1 MEDLSRY
8 IELGIVHFMA
18 FPETIRGE
26 KGILESI
33 RKILLDDDFKVIEV
47 TWIKDPKVRKEAAE
61 LFDQSGIKVLY
72 AAQPRVLLQGLN
84 PNALNEEERK
94 RAVEDLKKGIDEAI
108 EIGAKG
114 LAFLAGKD
122 PGPEKRSEAKKQLI
136 KTISEL
142 CDYARSRE
150 RDLMVELEIFDRDI
164 DKKALIGPSREA
176 AEIAKI
182 VRKEHSNFG
191 LLHDL
196 SHLPLLGES
205 PKEALE
211 PIKKYLTH
219 VHIGSCVLDPSHEAY
234 GDKHPRFQLKGSEV
248 DVYDLRD
255 FLKTLFDIGYL
266 GGEPKVV
273 SFEVSPRPGE
283 DPELVIASSKR
294 FLWRAWSTL
303 KIP

>member
-1 MEDLSRY
+1 MENLSRY

-47 TWIKDPKVRKEAAE
+47 TWIKDPNVRKEAAE

-94 RAVEDLKKGIDEAI
+94 KAVEDLKKGIDEAI

-114 LAFLAGKD
+114 FAFLAGKD

-136 KTISEL
+136 KTIGEL

-150 RDLMVELEIFDRDI
+150 KDLMVELEIFDREI
-164 DKKALIGPSREA
+164 DKKALIGPSKEA

-205 PKEALE
+205 PREALE

-219 VHIGSCVLDPSHEAY
+219 IHIGSCVLDPSHEAY

-294 FLWRAWSTL
+294 FLWRAWSML
-303 KIP
+303 KLP

>member
-8 IELGIVHFMA
+8 VELGIVHFMA

-114 LAFLAGKD
+114 FAFLAGKD

-150 RDLMVELEIFDRDI
+150 KDLMVELEIFDREI
-164 DKKALIGPSREA
+164 DKRALIGPSKEA

-219 VHIGSCVLDPSHEAY
+219 IHIGSCVLDPSHEAY

-294 FLWRAWSTL
+294 FLWRAWSML
-303 KIP
+303 EIP

>member
-1 MEDLSRY
+1 MENLSRY

-33 RKILLDDDFKVIEV
+33 RKILLDDDFQVIEV
-47 TWIKDPKVRKEAAE
+47 TWIKDPKVRKEATE

-94 RAVEDLKKGIDEAI
+94 KAVEDLKKGIDEAI

-114 LAFLAGKD
+114 FAFLAGKD

-142 CDYARSRE
+142 CEYARSRE
-150 RDLMVELEIFDRDI
+150 KDLMVELEIFDREI

-182 VRKEHSNFG
+182 IRKEHSNFG

-219 VHIGSCVLDPSHEAY
+219 IHIGSCVLDPSHEAY

-273 SFEVSPRPGE
+273 SFEVSPRPAE

-294 FLWRAWSTL
+294 FLWKAWSML

>member
-18 FPETIRGE
+18 FPETIKGE

-47 TWIKDPKVRKEAAE
+47 AWIKDPKVRKEAAE

-94 RAVEDLKKGIDEAI
+94 RAVEDLKEGIDEAI

-114 LAFLAGKD
+114 FAFLAGKD

-164 DKKALIGPSREA
+164 DKKALIGPSKEA

-182 VRKEHSNFG
+182 IRKEHSNFG

-196 SHLPLLGES
+196 SHLPLLRES

-219 VHIGSCVLDPSHEAY
+219 IHIGSCVLDPSHEAY

-248 DVYDLRD
+248 NVYDLRD
-255 FLKTLFDIGYL
+255 FLRTLFDIGYL

-294 FLWRAWSTL
+294 FLWRAWSML
-303 KIP
+303 RMS

>member
-1 MEDLSRY
+1 MENLSRY

-33 RKILLDDDFKVIEV
+33 RKILLDDDFQVIEV
-47 TWIKDPKVRKEAAE
+47 TWIKDPKVRKEATE

-114 LAFLAGKD
+114 FAFLAGKD

-150 RDLMVELEIFDRDI
+150 KDLMVELEIFDREI

-176 AEIAKI
+176 AEIAKTI
-182 VRKEHSNFG
+182 RKEHSNFG

-205 PKEALE
+205 PREALE

-219 VHIGSCVLDPSHEAY
+219 IHIGSCVLDPSHEAY
-234 GDKHPRFQLKGSEV
+234 GDKHPRFQLKGSE
-248 DVYDLRD
+248 LRS
-255 FLKTLFDIGYL
+255 L
-266 GGEPKVV
+266 P
-273 SFEVSPRPGE
+273 
-283 DPELVIASSKR
+283 
-294 FLWRAWSTL
+294 
-303 KIP
+303 

>member
-1 MEDLSRY
+1 MEELSRY
-8 IELGIVHFMA
+8 VELGIVHFMA

-94 RAVEDLKKGIDEAI
+94 KAVEDLKKGIDEAI

-114 LAFLAGKD
+114 FAFLAGKD

-150 RDLMVELEIFDRDI
+150 KDLMVELEIFDREI

-205 PKEALE
+205 PREALE

-219 VHIGSCVLDPSHEAY
+219 IHIGSCVLDPSHEAY

-294 FLWRAWSTL
+294 FLWRAWSML

>member
-1 MEDLSRY
+1 MENLSRY
-8 IELGIVHFMA
+8 VELGIVHFMA

-94 RAVEDLKKGIDEAI
+94 KAVEDLKKGIDEAI

-114 LAFLAGKD
+114 FAFLAGKD

-150 RDLMVELEIFDRDI
+150 KDLMVELEIFDREI

-205 PKEALE
+205 PREALE

-219 VHIGSCVLDPSHEAY
+219 IHIGSCVLDPSHEAY

-294 FLWRAWSTL
+294 FLWRAWSML

>member
-18 FPETIRGE
+18 FPETIKGE

-47 TWIKDPKVRKEAAE
+47 AWIKDPKVRKEAAE

-114 LAFLAGKD
+114 FAFLAGKD

-164 DKKALIGPSREA
+164 DKKALIGPSKEA

-182 VRKEHSNFG
+182 IRKEHSNFG

-196 SHLPLLGES
+196 SHLPLLRES

-219 VHIGSCVLDPSHEAY
+219 IHIGSCVLDPSHEAY

-248 DVYDLRD
+248 NVYDLRD
-255 FLKTLFDIGYL
+255 FLRTLFDIGYL

-294 FLWRAWSTL
+294 FLWRAWSML
-303 KIP
+303 RMS

>member
-33 RKILLDDDFKVIEV
+33 RKILLDDDFQVIEV
-47 TWIKDPKVRKEAAE
+47 TWIKDPKVRKEATE

-94 RAVEDLKKGIDEAI
+94 KAVEDLKKGIDEAI

-114 LAFLAGKD
+114 FAFLAGKD

-219 VHIGSCVLDPSHEAY
+219 IHIGSCVLDPSHEAY

-294 FLWRAWSTL
+294 FLWRAWSML
-303 KIP
+303 KLP

>member
-18 FPETIRGE
+18 FPETIKGE

-114 LAFLAGKD
+114 FAFLAGKD

-136 KTISEL
+136 KSISEL

-150 RDLMVELEIFDRDI
+150 RDLMVELEIFDREI
-164 DKKALIGPSREA
+164 DKKALIGPSKEA
-176 AEIAKI
+176 AEVAKI
-182 VRKEHSNFG
+182 IRKEHSNFG

-196 SHLPLLGES
+196 SHLPLLRES

-294 FLWRAWSTL
+294 FLWRAWSML

>member
-8 IELGIVHFMA
+8 VELGIVHFMA

-33 RKILLDDDFKVIEV
+33 RKILLDDDFQVIEV

-94 RAVEDLKKGIDEAI
+94 KAVEDLKKGIDEAI

-114 LAFLAGKD
+114 FAFLAGRD

-150 RDLMVELEIFDRDI
+150 KDLMVELEIFDREI

-205 PKEALE
+205 PREALE

-219 VHIGSCVLDPSHEAY
+219 IHIGSCVLDPSHEAY

-255 FLKTLFDIGYL
+255 FLETLFDIGYL

-294 FLWRAWSTL
+294 FLWRAWSML

>member
-1 MEDLSRY
+1 MENLSRY

-33 RKILLDDDFKVIEV
+33 RKILLDDDFQVIEV
-47 TWIKDPKVRKEAAE
+47 TWIKDPKVRKEATE

-94 RAVEDLKKGIDEAI
+94 KAVEDLKKGIDEAI

-114 LAFLAGKD
+114 FAFLAGKD

-142 CDYARSRE
+142 CEYARSRE
-150 RDLMVELEIFDRDI
+150 KDLMVELEIFDREI

-182 VRKEHSNFG
+182 IRKEHSNFG

-219 VHIGSCVLDPSHEAY
+219 IHIGSCVLDPSHEAY

-266 GGEPKVV
+266 GGEPRVV

-294 FLWRAWSTL
+294 FLWRAWSML

>member
-114 LAFLAGKD
+114 FAFLAGKD

-294 FLWRAWSTL
+294 FLWKAWSML

>member
-18 FPETIRGE
+18 FPETIKGE

-114 LAFLAGKD
+114 FAFLAGKD

-136 KTISEL
+136 KSISEL

-150 RDLMVELEIFDRDI
+150 RDLMVELEIFDREI
-164 DKKALIGPSREA
+164 DKKALIGPSKEA
-176 AEIAKI
+176 AEVAKI
-182 VRKEHSNFG
+182 IRKEHSNFG

-196 SHLPLLGES
+196 SHLPLLRES

-273 SFEVSPRPGE
+273 SFEVSPRLGE

-294 FLWRAWSTL
+294 FLWRAWSML

>member
-1 MEDLSRY
+1 MENLSRY
-8 IELGIVHFMA
+8 VELGIVHFMA

-33 RKILLDDDFKVIEV
+33 RKILLDDDFQVIEV

-114 LAFLAGKD
+114 FAFLAGKD

-142 CDYARSRE
+142 CDYARARE
-150 RDLMVELEIFDRDI
+150 KDLLVELEIFDREI

-176 AEIAKI
+176 AEIAKT

-219 VHIGSCVLDPSHEAY
+219 IHIGSCVLDPSHEAY

-266 GGEPKVV
+266 GGEPRIV

-294 FLWRAWSTL
+294 FLWRAWSML
-303 KIP
+303 KLP

>member
-18 FPETIRGE
+18 FPETIKGE

-47 TWIKDPKVRKEAAE
+47 AWIKDPKVRKEAAE

-114 LAFLAGKD
+114 FAFLAGKD

-150 RDLMVELEIFDRDI
+150 KDLMVELEIFDREI

-176 AEIAKI
+176 AEVAKI

-205 PKEALE
+205 PREALE

-219 VHIGSCVLDPSHEAY
+219 IHIGSCVLDPSHEAY

>member
-33 RKILLDDDFKVIEV
+33 RKILLDDDFQVIEV
-47 TWIKDPKVRKEAAE
+47 TWIKDPKVRKEATE

-94 RAVEDLKKGIDEAI
+94 KAVEDLKKGIDEAI

-114 LAFLAGKD
+114 FAFLAGKD

-142 CDYARSRE
+142 CEYARSRE
-150 RDLMVELEIFDRDI
+150 KDLMVELEIFDREI

-182 VRKEHSNFG
+182 IRKEHSNFG

-219 VHIGSCVLDPSHEAY
+219 IHIGSCVLDPSHEAY

-266 GGEPKVV
+266 GGEPRVV

-294 FLWRAWSTL
+294 FLWRAWSML

>member
-1 MEDLSRY
+1 MENLSRY

-18 FPETIRGE
+18 FPETIKGE

-33 RKILLDDDFKVIEV
+33 RKILLDDDFQVIEV
-47 TWIKDPKVRKEAAE
+47 TWIKDPKVRKEATE

-114 LAFLAGKD
+114 FAFLAGKD

-142 CDYARSRE
+142 CEYARSRE
-150 RDLMVELEIFDRDI
+150 KDLMVELEIFDREI

-219 VHIGSCVLDPSHEAY
+219 IHIGSCVLDPSHEAY

-294 FLWRAWSTL
+294 FLWRAWSML

>member
-1 MEDLSRY
+1 MENLSRY
-8 IELGIVHFMA
+8 VELGIVHFMA

-47 TWIKDPKVRKEAAE
+47 TWIKDPKIRKEAAE

-114 LAFLAGKD
+114 FAFLAGKD

-150 RDLMVELEIFDRDI
+150 KDLMVELEIFDREI

-176 AEIAKI
+176 AEVAKI

-205 PKEALE
+205 PREALE

-219 VHIGSCVLDPSHEAY
+219 IHIGSCVLDPSHEAY

>member
-1 MEDLSRY
+1 MENLSRY
-8 IELGIVHFMA
+8 VELGIVHFMA

-114 LAFLAGKD
+114 FAFLAGKD

-150 RDLMVELEIFDRDI
+150 KDLMVELEIFDREI

-176 AEIAKI
+176 AEVAKI

-205 PKEALE
+205 PREALE

-219 VHIGSCVLDPSHEAY
+219 IHIGSCVLDPSHEAY

-294 FLWRAWSTL
+294 FLWRAWSML
-303 KIP
+303 KLP

>member
-18 FPETIRGE
+18 FPETIKGE

-114 LAFLAGKD
+114 FAFLAGKD

-136 KTISEL
+136 KSISEL

-150 RDLMVELEIFDRDI
+150 KDLMVELEIFDREI

-219 VHIGSCVLDPSHEAY
+219 IHIGSCVLDPSHEAY

-266 GGEPKVV
+266 GGEPRVV

-294 FLWRAWSTL
+294 FLWRAWSML

>member
-8 IELGIVHFMA
+8 VELGIVHFMA

-33 RKILLDDDFKVIEV
+33 RKILLDDDFQVIEV

-114 LAFLAGKD
+114 FAFLAGKD

-142 CDYARSRE
+142 CEYARSRE
-150 RDLMVELEIFDRDI
+150 KDLMVELEIFDREI

-219 VHIGSCVLDPSHEAY
+219 IHIGSCVLDPSHEAY

-266 GGEPKVV
+266 GGEPRVV

-294 FLWRAWSTL
+294 FLWRAWSML

>member
-47 TWIKDPKVRKEAAE
+47 TWIKDPKVRKEATE

-94 RAVEDLKKGIDEAI
+94 KAVEDLKKGIDEAI

-114 LAFLAGKD
+114 FAFLAGKD

-150 RDLMVELEIFDRDI
+150 KDLMVELEIFDREI
-164 DKKALIGPSREA
+164 DKRALIGPSREA

-294 FLWRAWSTL
+294 FLWRAWSML

>member
-1 MEDLSRY
+1 MENLSRY
-8 IELGIVHFMA
+8 VELGIVHFMA

-114 LAFLAGKD
+114 FAFLAGKD

-150 RDLMVELEIFDRDI
+150 KDLMVELEIFDREI

-176 AEIAKI
+176 AEVAKI

-205 PKEALE
+205 PREALE

-219 VHIGSCVLDPSHEAY
+219 IHIGSCVLDPSHEAY

-294 FLWRAWSTL
+294 FLWRAWSML

>member
-18 FPETIRGE
+18 FPETIKGE

-33 RKILLDDDFKVIEV
+33 RKILLDDDFQVIEV
-47 TWIKDPKVRKEAAE
+47 TWIKDPKVRKEATE

-114 LAFLAGKD
+114 FAFLAGKD

-142 CDYARSRE
+142 CEYARSRE
-150 RDLMVELEIFDRDI
+150 KDLMVELEIFDREI

-219 VHIGSCVLDPSHEAY
+219 IHIGSCVLDPSHEAY

-294 FLWRAWSTL
+294 FLWRAWSML